1 MIHREGRKPLFTV
14 LILLT
19 LLYFFIKKLH
29 LPEWVIQFYLGF
41 AIVLYFLVLQFF
53 RNPKRITTSN
63 INEIIAPADGKIV
76 IIEECFEY
84 EYLKDKRILISI
96 FMSPFNVHVN
106 RAPISGKV
114 VYTNYHP
121 GKYLVAWNPKSSL
134 LNERTSVVMENKI
147 TGPILFRQIAG
158 AVARRI
164 AIYCKPNNQLQAGE
178 EFGFIRFGSRMDI
191 FLPLNSEIMVKIG
204 DKPIGGETVIAR
216 VLKKSDI

>member
-1 MIHREGRKPLFTV
+1 MIHREGRKPLFIA

-19 LLYFFIKKLH
+19 LLYFFIQKLY
-29 LPEWVIQFYLGF
+29 LPEWVSQFYLGF
-41 AIVLYFLVLQFF
+41 ATVLYFLVLQFF

-76 IIEECFEY
+76 IIEECIEH

-216 VLKKSDI
+216 VLKDSDI